1 MGTLKWEKQNLNCRS
16 EKQDLFLED
25 SVLLYI
31 KKEKNSNSKK
41 TACNTEPLKGNK
53 EAAQH

>member
-31 KKEKNSNSKK
+31 KKEKILIPRKRHVTQS
-41 TACNTEPLKGNK
+41 L
-53 EAAQH
+53 